1 MKKVFLL
8 LFAAL
13 LLASAAGAQ
22 DMYTPAS
29 ETGAQAGTDIHS
41 TTPERRHHR
50 KHKKHH
56 HRVNPN

>member
-13 LLASAAGAQ
+13 LTASVAGAQ
-22 DMYTPAS
+22 DMPATSS
-29 ETGAQAGTDIHS
+29 ETTAQAGTDIHS
-41 TTPERRHHR
+41 TTPQRRHHR
-50 KHKKHH
+50 RHKKHH

>member
-22 DMYTPAS
+22 EMPATSS
-29 ETGAQAGTDIHS
+29 EPTAQAGTDINS
-41 TTPERRHHR
+41 TTPQHRHR